1 VIRDDY
7 DQENPVQLDQ
17 RIDIATRA
25 IEITVIGGFD
35 KITWDGASDT
45 YPSKCIMYQ
54 LTFEEALTIVHQA
67 HLRGLITYFS
77 AGFKFNEIQY
87 AVYAG
92 VDGIGIGGAQVLRY
106 MDGETGMHGP
116 YTEENIPR
124 IMESRDEAAN
134 SFRGRGVKLL
144 ARLDAMFYEGS
155 ISEDQNI
162 YSLVKLYWIFLI
174 IIVSNHLI
182 KIPSCR

>member
-1 VIRDDY
+1 LSSTY
-7 DQENPVQLDQ
+7 ANS
-17 RIDIATRA
+17 IDS

-106 MDGETGMHGP
+106 MDVETGMHGP
-116 YTEENIPR
+116 YTEENIR
-124 IMESRDEAAN
+124 VAI
-134 SFRGRGVKLL
+134 
-144 ARLDAMFYEGS
+144 S
-155 ISEDQNI
+155 ILWS
-162 YSLVKLYWIFLI
+162 
-174 IIVSNHLI
+174 
-182 KIPSCR
+182 SCTGFS